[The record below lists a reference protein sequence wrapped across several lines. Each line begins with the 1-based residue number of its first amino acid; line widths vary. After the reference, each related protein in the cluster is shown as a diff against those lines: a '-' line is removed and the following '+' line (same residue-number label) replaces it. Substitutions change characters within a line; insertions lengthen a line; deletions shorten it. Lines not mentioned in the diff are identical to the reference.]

1 MSTEKSSQT
10 KIFSNFYL
18 YEVRLGFF
26 SIDRRQAVQ
35 DNGQNFWYLFCMF
48 RRFFLFFSCLLMA
61 LLFCA
66 LSLPA
71 ASNPP
76 DYERAKAQLARLH
89 QGKHSAAEWQACA
102 NAFRSAY
109 EKNPKWHLRVA
120 ALYRCGVAL
129 EGRARVTGNTADA
142 RRAASTYEQAIRTY
156 PHSALTDDALFRA
169 ALVYNELLREPVRA
183 RGYLERIGRQY
194 AKSDHAKVAADYKA
208 KMDARKGAKAA
219 KPAPKEPPKKPVVTP
234 EPKKVP
240 LHKEKAK
247 KVDLPAPAPKKAE
260 KTAPKSSIKPE
271 RAPAPTGKPIAHNLA
286 AQLGLAVRTVVI
298 DAGHGGKDP
307 GAVHHGVVEKDVNLD
322 VAKRLG
328 DILRKR
334 GYTVK
339 FTRDKNSWLSL
350 GERVRY
356 GKKSEGDLF
365 VSIHVNACDNPKAS
379 GFETYILDF
388 ARTSSASRL
397 AAIENANSGRLG
409 DMDNVLTEI
418 LRGAR
423 TAESRRLADHIQ
435 GGTLDY
441 LRKRGFKV
449 QNGGVKGAPF
459 FVLVGSSMPSVLV
472 EVGYCSNKAEAVR
485 LKSQEYRQQLAQ
497 GIASGIV
504 SYAQRLSLP

>member
-1 MSTEKSSQT
+1 
-10 KIFSNFYL
+10 
-18 YEVRLGFF
+18 
-26 SIDRRQAVQ
+26 
-35 DNGQNFWYLFCMF
+35 MF
-48 RRFFLFFSCLLMA
+48 RRVFLLFSCLLMA
-61 LLFCA
+61 LMFCA
-66 LSLPA
+66 PSLSA

-89 QGKHSAAEWQACA
+89 HGKHSASEWQACA

-109 EKNPKWHLRVA
+109 EKNPKWRLRVA

-129 EGRARVTGNTADA
+129 EGRARVTRNTADA

-156 PHSALTDDALFRA
+156 PNSALTDDALFRA
-169 ALVYNELLREPVRA
+169 ALVYNELLREPARA

-194 AKSDHAKVAADYKA
+194 AKSDHAKPAADYKA
-208 KMDARKGAKAA
+208 RMDARKAGKAA
-219 KPAPKEPPKKPVVTP
+219 KPASKEPPQKAVAKP
-234 EPKKVP
+234 EAKKVP
-240 LHKEKAK
+240 YKEKARAPEHK
-247 KVDLPAPAPKKAE
+247 KAIPPKAE
-260 KTAPKSSIKPE
+260 KKPASKASLKPD
-271 RAPAPTGKPIAHNLA
+271 RAPAPTGKPIAQNLA

-307 GAVHHGVVEKDVNLD
+307 GAIHHGVVEKDVNLD

-328 DILRKR
+328 DILKKR

-339 FTRDKNSWLSL
+339 FTRDKNKWLSL

-356 GKKSEGDLF
+356 GKKSQGDLF
-365 VSIHVNACDNPKAS
+365 ISIHVNACDNPKAS

-435 GGTLDY
+435 GGTLDH

-472 EVGYCSNKAEAVR
+472 EVGYCSNKSESVR

-504 SYAQRLSLP
+504 SYAKRLALP